1 MRAYNQ
7 AIKLPEPAMATIIGG
22 HPAAGPVI
30 TEGVLIGTLDDS
42 QNKREISHQ
51 LINKLFDN
59 IIL

>member
-1 MRAYNQ
+1 MQ
-7 AIKLPEPAMATIIGG
+7 VDHQIIKSPESAMATIIGG
-22 HPAAGPVI
+22 CPADGPATTEPVI
-30 TEGVLIGTLDDS
+30 IHTLDDS